1 MGDGEVRD
9 TGPAPKQSTAKGGG
23 VGKAGC
29 QVNAKMALKQ
39 DGGAKWQGKEATS
52 PGVTDKR
59 EADRLPR
66 GANVGGG
73 WQGEPSRGTGHSG
86 DTQEAPLGW
95 RKVGLAGI
103 CKKSNLL

>member
-1 MGDGEVRD
+1 
-9 TGPAPKQSTAKGGG
+9 
-23 VGKAGC
+23 
-29 QVNAKMALKQ
+29 MALKQ

-66 GANVGGG
+66 GANVGGD

-86 DTQEAPLGW
+86 DTQEAPLDW